1 MEENPSHNQRL
12 RRRILRPIIAI
23 AVIAGLAATAFPLI
37 ERVFLQRAS
46 AAGETT
52 LRIAVEGL
60 SSTLDRFE
68 PLPKLISERPILVE
82 LLKDPGNEGLRP
94 FVNEQLRLTAMSL
107 GVSDVYLMDI
117 GGTTIAASSYRKEL
131 SFVGRN
137 FAFRPYF
144 QQAIEG
150 GLGRYFAMGTTSG
163 ERGYFFAAPVLD
175 RTRIL
180 GVVAIKFA
188 VNPFEDAWQ
197 GGPSDIIVT
206 DLAGVIFMSSRPE
219 WRFRTLG
226 PLSGTDI
233 ARIAENRQYPLDR
246 LVPLEASRST
256 EEDLTRITLDGERF
270 VANEMRL
277 TAVGWTI
284 THLSPSAPA
293 RTQALLT
300 LLVAGMAVL
309 LTWLGARIVTDR
321 RNRARERL
329 DEQRR
334 ANEEL
339 ERKVAL
345 RTEALNTANA
355 QLLTEIDDRKA
366 TEARLRQT
374 QAELVQAGK
383 LAALGQMSAALSHE
397 INQPL
402 TAVKA
407 YADNAA
413 TFLERNQI
421 EDAAANVSRISK
433 MADRMAALSGH
444 LRNFARRPQDTVGSV
459 DLTAIVADA
468 LDLMEVRINASQAT
482 VTTEGMGEPVFVKG
496 GQVRLQ
502 QVIVNLIANA
512 LDAMQGTVS
521 PHLTLRVAHP
531 TEERIELIVSDTGPG
546 LPVEVQDQIF
556 DPFFTTK
563 GPSQGLGLGLSISYN
578 IVEDFGGHL
587 RAANRAEGGAEFTV
601 SLLRAEGSATSDSVA
616 AQ

>member
-1 MEENPSHNQRL
+1 MEENLSHIQRL
-12 RRRILRPIIAI
+12 RRRILGPAIAI
-23 AVIAGLAATAFPLI
+23 AVIAGLAATAFPMI
-37 ERVFLQRAS
+37 ERIFLQRAS
-46 AAGETT
+46 SAGETT

-82 LLKDPGNEGLRP
+82 LLKDPTNEGLRP
-94 FVNEQLRLTAMSL
+94 FVNEQLRLTGMSL
-107 GVSDVYLMDI
+107 GVSDVYLMDL

-144 QQAIEG
+144 QQAVEG

-175 RTRIL
+175 KTRVL
-180 GVVAIKFA
+180 GVIAIKFA
-188 VNPFEDAWQ
+188 VNPFEEAWR

-219 WRFRTLG
+219 WHFRTLG
-226 PLSGTDI
+226 PLAGSDI

-246 LVPLEASRST
+246 LVPLEVSEET
-256 EEDLTRITLDGERF
+256 EQGLTRIALDGERF
-270 VANEMRL
+270 VANETRL
-277 TAVGWTI
+277 NSVGWTV
-284 THLSPSAPA
+284 THLSSTAPA
-293 RTQALLT
+293 RTQAALT
-300 LLVAGMAVL
+300 LLVAGLVLL
-309 LTWLGARIVTDR
+309 LTWLGGRIILDR

-329 DEQRR
+329 EEQRR

-355 QLLTEIDDRKA
+355 QLLTEIDERKA

-374 QAELVQAGK
+374 QKELVQAGK

-421 EDAAANVSRISK
+421 EDATANVSRISK

-444 LRNFARRPQDTVGSV
+444 LRNFARRPQDTVGNV
-459 DLTAIVADA
+459 DLAAIVADA
-468 LDLMEVRINASQAT
+468 LDLMDVRIQSSKTTVAT
-482 VTTEGMGEPVFVKG
+482 QGMDEPVFVRG

-512 LDAMQGTVS
+512 LDAMRSTED
-521 PHLTLRVAHP
+521 PKLTLRVTHP
-531 TEERIELIVSDTGPG
+531 SDERIELVVSDNGPG
-546 LPVEVQDQIF
+546 LSVEVQDQIF

-587 RAANRAEGGAEFTV
+587 RAANGAEGGAEFTV
-601 SLLRAEGSATSDSVA
+601 SLLRADDGALTNTVA